1 MILKQQKLSDSVQ
14 ILLLPILEW
23 TKYARLALHVTVYD
37 TGRSSFAGPFKK
49 KWGHKL
55 RVYPLLQ
62 APLHHWV
69 GLYHGHKLRI
79 CSPDLIREPLILHSS
94 VLPDTEVLGD
104 AVTKRLIGT

>member
-49 KWGHKL
+49 NG
-55 RVYPLLQ
+55 
-62 APLHHWV
+62 
-69 GLYHGHKLRI
+69 GI
-79 CSPDLIREPLILHSS
+79 N
-94 VLPDTEVLGD
+94 
-104 AVTKRLIGT
+104 